1 MEKKIS
7 ANQAP
12 DSLIVSS
19 FYESET
25 WSKNALLSGIDEV
38 GRGCLAGPVVTCAV
52 ILYPYANHPLL
63 KDSKILTENQ
73 RVKAADWIKLNAWY
87 SFGMVDHT
95 FIDKHNIYQATL
107 IAMKRAY
114 YGLITQPSL
123 PQQPSLL
130 LIDAMP
136 LKLENQAT
144 KILSFTQGES
154 KSISIAAASIL
165 AKVMR
170 DELMKN
176 TAKLF
181 PGFCFENNKG
191 YGAQKHQLGLKNQGP
206 TIIHRDSF
214 LSSYRERADE
224 NHDRQTSLFC

>member
-52 ILYPYANHPLL
+52 ILYPYANHLLL

-73 RVKAADWIKLNAWY
+73 RVMAAHWIKLNAWY

-224 NHDRQTSLFC
+224 NHDRQTSLFR

>member
-7 ANQAP
+7 PNQAT

-19 FYESET
+19 FYESEL
-25 WSKNALLSGIDEV
+25 WAQNALLSGIDEV

-73 RVKAADWIKLNAWY
+73 RLKAAQWIKLNAWY

-123 PQQPSLL
+123 PKQPRLL

-136 LKLENQAT
+136 LKFKNQA
-144 KILSFTQGES
+144 IEIVSFTQGES

-170 DELMKN
+170 DELMQKA
-176 TAKLF
+176 AKLF
-181 PGFCFENNKG
+181 PGFYFESNKG

-214 LSSYRERADE
+214 LSSYRERTHE
-224 NHDRQTSLFC
+224 NSDKQISLFC

>member
-7 ANQAP
+7 PNQAP

-19 FYESET
+19 FYESEL
-25 WSKNALLSGIDEV
+25 WAQNALLSGIDEV

-52 ILYPYANHPLL
+52 ILHPYATHPLL

-73 RVKAADWIKLNAWY
+73 RIKAAQWIKLNAWY
-87 SFGMVDHT
+87 SFGMADHT

-107 IAMKRAY
+107 KAMKRAY
-114 YGLITQPSL
+114 YGLITQSNL

-136 LKLENQAT
+136 LKLENQAI

-170 DELMKN
+170 DELMQE

-181 PGFCFENNKG
+181 PGFHFESNKG
-191 YGAQKHQLGLKNQGP
+191 YGAQKHQLGLKNLGP

-214 LSSYRERADE
+214 LSSYKERAHE
-224 NHDRQTSLFC
+224 NSDKQISLFC